1 MTTISRRVHGRELP
15 AGVAFVFLGILAL
28 LAVVGRLAPWV
39 PILVCA
45 LSAVTYATY
54 GADKRAAQRGSWR
67 TTESTLHVL
76 AVAGGWPGALVAR
89 HQFRHKTRK
98 RPFRTIFWVTVAVN
112 IAVVATLAIRGSL
125 PTSF

>member
-1 MTTISRRVHGRELP
+1 MTTTPRRAHGLGRS
-15 AGVAFVFLGILAL
+15 AGVVFVFLGILTV

-39 PILVCA
+39 PIFVTA

-54 GADKRAAQRGSWR
+54 GADKRAAQRGAWR
-67 TTESTLHVL
+67 TTEPTLHVL

-98 RPFRTIFWVTVAVN
+98 QPFRAIFCVTVAVN
-112 IAVVATLAIRGSL
+112 IAIVATLAIRGSL